1 MENGHDRFYDV
12 HDYHIDSC
20 HDIPHDHDGLTMKKK
35 AVLKKLYTLDVL
47 INKTEPN
54 ELPDSHL
61 FSMHTIE
68 NQKNIM
74 MIEEGRCSTRDIK
87 EIMEKSNVIWGMRNR
102 VKNGESYDTQ
112 PLQQLEMEL
121 HEFIQKGQKINAI
134 KHYRSVMDKQYGIE
148 ISLKVA
154 KYTMDALQRAG
165 TGIDLMTGVKV

>member
-1 MENGHDRFYDV
+1 
-12 HDYHIDSC
+12 
-20 HDIPHDHDGLTMKKK
+20 MKKK

-47 INKTEPN
+47 INKTEPDD
-54 ELPDSHL
+54 LPDSHL

-87 EIMEKSNVIWGMRNR
+87 EIMEKSNIIWGMRNR
-102 VKNGESYDTQ
+102 VKNGEVYDTQ

-121 HEFIQKGQKINAI
+121 HELIQKNQKINAI
-134 KHYRSVMDKQYGIE
+134 KHYRNVMDKQYGIE

-154 KYTMDALQRAG
+154 KYTIDALQKQSE
-165 TGIDLMTGVKV
+165 GIDLMTGVKIND

>member
-1 MENGHDRFYDV
+1 
-12 HDYHIDSC
+12 
-20 HDIPHDHDGLTMKKK
+20 MKKK

-87 EIMEKSNVIWGMRNR
+87 EIMEKSNIIWGMRNR
-102 VKNGESYDTQ
+102 IKNGESYDTQ
-112 PLQQLEMEL
+112 PLQQLEMER

-134 KHYRSVMDKQYGIE
+134 KH
-148 ISLKVA
+148 
-154 KYTMDALQRAG
+154 
-165 TGIDLMTGVKV
+165 

>member
-1 MENGHDRFYDV
+1 MVSRFYD
-12 HDYHIDSC
+12 YHHLGGHHILN
-20 HDIPHDHDGLTMKKK
+20 HIYGLTMKKK

-47 INKTEPN
+47 INSTEPN

-87 EIMEKSNVIWGMRNR
+87 EIMEKSNIIWGMRNR

-121 HEFIQKGQKINAI
+121 HEFIRKGQKINAI
-134 KHYRSVMDKQYGIE
+134 KHYRSVMDKQYGVE

>member
-1 MENGHDRFYDV
+1 M
-12 HDYHIDSC
+12 
-20 HDIPHDHDGLTMKKK
+20 
-35 AVLKKLYTLDVL
+35 KKLYTLDVL
-47 INKTEPN
+47 INQTEPN

-87 EIMEKSNVIWGMRNR
+87 EIMEKSNIIWGMRNR
-102 VKNGESYDTQ
+102 IKNGESYDTQ

-134 KHYRSVMDKQYGIE
+134 KHYRSVMNRQYGIE
-148 ISLKVA
+148 ISLKWDLSLILNIFNINLA
-154 KYTMDALQRAG
+154 KEASKKFWKM
-165 TGIDLMTGVKV
+165 GINHMR

>member
-1 MENGHDRFYDV
+1 
-12 HDYHIDSC
+12 
-20 HDIPHDHDGLTMKKK
+20 MKKK
-35 AVLKKLYTLDVL
+35 AVLKKLYDLDVL

-74 MIEEGRCSTRDIK
+74 MIDEGRCSTRDIK
-87 EIMEKSNVIWGMRNR
+87 EIMEKSNIIWGMRNR
-102 VKNGESYDTQ
+102 IKDGHSYDTQ

-134 KHYRSVMDKQYGIE
+134 KHYRNIMKTQYNIE
-148 ISLKVA
+148 IGLKVA
-154 KYTMDALQRAG
+154 KETMDALQTLG
-165 TGIDLMTGVKV
+165 TGVDLMRGVNKV